1 MKKLLPNLFIL
12 LASCF
17 ALPIAYAGNQN
28 VGYYV
33 FDHYDGN
40 DTIYRLVVSTHI
52 PGIENQPSLPG
63 DIPVSWG
70 GGDSSCDSGGDQYAG
85 PHCLFRSQQDGP
97 KWDRLYQSEWNRQL
111 QRNSGSGAINE
122 VTDRITVVGRRMS
135 MHIPVRIFLRSFG
148 FVGSHPAFGKLREV
162 DFPLIDD
169 DELPECD
176 TGDEKIDETGDLR
189 EELMEKSLQDPAN
202 PIEHAGL
209 FWPDG
214 NGGYDLLEFGID
226 IPAGENT
233 ACAASIPDAADFP
246 PPGTWPPGVIYF
258 HTHPY
263 SVGDDLNC
271 PGRDGSY
278 TGEASPSDRTVLIS
292 MRDVFK
298 RSDITGMI
306 LDKDKIIV
314 FGPYDFLDKN
324 YERCK

>member
-1 MKKLLPNLFIL
+1 MVQKLLLCSLCL
-12 LASCF
+12 LGTTLA
-17 ALPIAYAGNQN
+17 AVQVTHAGNQN

-40 DTIYRLVVSTHI
+40 DTIYRLVQSTHI

-148 FVGSHPAFGKLREV
+148 FVGSHPAFGLLRNA
-162 DFPLIDD
+162 DLPLIDD
-169 DELPECD
+169 ENLPECD
-176 TGDEKIDETGDLR
+176 TGDDQIDETGDLR
-189 EELMEKSLQDPAN
+189 EELMEKSLQDPDN

-214 NGGYDLLEFGID
+214 NGGYDLLEFGVE
-226 IPAGENT
+226 IPGGQNT
-233 ACAASIPDAADFP
+233 ACNVSFP
-246 PPGTWPPGVIYF
+246 PAESFPAPGTWPPGVIFF

-263 SVGDDLNC
+263 S
-271 PGRDGSY
+271 DG
-278 TGEASPSDRTVLIS
+278 DRTTCGGPYVREISTDDRHALLILRNGF
-292 MRDVFK
+292 RD
-298 RSDITGMI
+298 DIVGMI
-306 LDKDKIIV
+306 LDKEVIMKYGNFDKTV
-314 FGPYDFLDKN
+314 A
-324 YERCK
+324 RCK